1 MREQR
6 EANPFMWAIERMSR
20 LMARSAPRYATV
32 VSVSSPTVTVTPL
45 GESVSITCDAST
57 AVIAAA
63 APGDVVW
70 VVPTGSRWF
79 AAAIRQS

>member
-1 MREQR
+1 MADQR
-6 EANPFMWAIERMSR
+6 DPNPFMWGIEQMRR
-20 LMARSAPRYATV
+20 LLARSAPRYATV

-79 AAAIRQS
+79 AAEIVQS